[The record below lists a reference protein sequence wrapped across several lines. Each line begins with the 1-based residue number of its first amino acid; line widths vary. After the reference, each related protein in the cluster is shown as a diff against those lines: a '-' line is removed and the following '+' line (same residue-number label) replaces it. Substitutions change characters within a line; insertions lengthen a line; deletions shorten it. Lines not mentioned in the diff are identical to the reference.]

1 MRWAYTNLET
11 FPYPPD
17 LHIIAYNHLC
27 LPLHLNV
34 FDCAQM
40 EGKSFQSRS
49 ADIVFPHK
57 LHNP

>member
-34 FDCAQM
+34 FDCA
-40 EGKSFQSRS
+40 
-49 ADIVFPHK
+49 VFAPYKHIAFICQ
-57 LHNP
+57 